1 MNILKES
8 LVKIMKYRLFIDC
21 YDPILNN
28 YSIREEV
35 IEVKDKNELYQQIGY
50 IYCNSITKII
60 DIRYKQELPKPTT
73 FPLDYRTP
81 EYMDYFINEIR
92 EIWGKFPELRFCQL
106 IENVK
111 PKYRDLFY
119 INDNDLLSYLKDF
132 SKKENEND

>member
-73 FPLDYRTP
+73 FTLDYRTP

-132 SKKENEND
+132 SKKENKND

>member
-73 FPLDYRTP
+73 STLDYRTP